1 MHATTTTQCSDVV
14 ESLIELN
21 AYMDDHSNGFC
32 HDSREMV
39 ECIIAGIVIIEQ
51 MRKSTPPEL
60 FSDDEQEYIFGTY
73 DRLHEELV
81 TIMT

>member
-1 MHATTTTQCSDVV
+1 MHSTTTTRCSNVL

-21 AYMDDHSNGFC
+21 AYLDDQSIC
-32 HDSREMV
+32 HRGEIV
-39 ECIIAGIVIIEQ
+39 ECIIAGIVLIEQ
-51 MRKSTPPEL
+51 IQKSTPPEL
-60 FSDDEQEYIFGTY
+60 FSDDEQEYIFATN